1 MKPKLYIIMYVPYMY
16 VPRLMYE
23 EDKKR
28 LFEAQI
34 SALLVLRQEDYD
46 KVAMNVKQKKF
57 INNIRICANRVGQ
70 LSTSVSS
77 TSASS
82 TSASST
88 SASSTSMSST
98 STSASSTSSTSTS
111 DISDGIDDLMAVLYQ
126 AYNKATE
133 EERENFITKEVDDA
147 ILRILYRYRST

>member
-57 INNIRICANRVGQ
+57 INNIRICANHVGQ
-70 LSTSVSS
+70 LS

>member
-1 MKPKLYIIMYVPYMY
+1 
-16 VPRLMYE
+16 MYE

-46 KVAMNVKQKKF
+46 KVAINVKQKKF
-57 INNIRICANRVGQ
+57 INNISICANRVGQ
-70 LSTSVSS
+70 LSTS
-77 TSASS
+77 A
-82 TSASST
+82 
-88 SASSTSMSST
+88 SST
-98 STSASSTSSTSTS
+98 STSASSTSTSDIS
-111 DISDGIDDLMAVLYQ
+111 DISDGIDDLTAVLFQ
-126 AYNKATE
+126 AYNKDTE

>member
-1 MKPKLYIIMYVPYMY
+1 MY

-23 EDKKR
+23 EDQKR

-57 INNIRICANRVGQ
+57 INNISICANRVGQ
-70 LSTSVSS
+70 LSTS
-77 TSASS
+77 A
-82 TSASST
+82 
-88 SASSTSMSST
+88 SST
-98 STSASSTSSTSTS
+98 STSASTSTSSTSTSTTSDIS
-111 DISDGIDDLMAVLYQ
+111 DISDGIDDLTAVLFQ